1 MRLMMPLFLLACG
14 GAEDS
19 SVGLSSQDRVPD
31 LLLQSS
37 WQVQV
42 ASPEVMGNLAAK
54 SEWKSYFN
62 HDYAES
68 LQAFSSGDGAARIH
82 AELAGLYRQAA
93 MIQAHAIQETYGP
106 DQIREGDPQEVA
118 YLLGVANWIAGDSKG
133 VKDRMAD
140 KGVVSSTVA
149 EIRKA
154 ASAWS
159 DADFDPK
166 TTEVFSLGDV
176 TVGAMAPAAKSPHYL
191 LPEQIGE
198 GVVEV
203 SDPTEMIKLAH
214 WHESA
219 AIKANPAAGR
229 LLDLWGFPWAEPIG
243 GASLGL
249 EGLFLGPWMSDAEV
263 DFVRAI
269 RVAGNAGEAFE
280 LQEWTS
286 KSAYAAALSACVSKE
301 VDAECVLDRA
311 SSLQSQLQGA
321 METAA
326 GEQTADHQMLA
337 KHARVGLIRAA
348 ARLAQ
353 TLGDVQGEGRLRLAG
368 LDASSGTALD
378 PLYQLSMAAWD
389 TQNRNPHRA
398 QSLLHG
404 QVSRAPG
411 LDAARISLN
420 VLYLR
425 VSRDAGDGIPM
436 H

>member
-1 MRLMMPLFLLACG
+1 MRLLIPIFLLACG
-14 GAEDS
+14 GGDES
-19 SVGLSSQDRVPD
+19 SVTVADQDRVPD
-31 LLLQSS
+31 ALLQSS

-42 ASPEVMGNLAAK
+42 ASPEVMDGMAAK
-54 SEWKSYFN
+54 PEWQAYFN
-62 HDYAES
+62 RDYAKS
-68 LQAFSSGDGAARIH
+68 LQAFSTGDGAARIH

-93 MIQAHAIQETYGP
+93 MIQGHAIQETYGP
-106 DQIREGDPQEVA
+106 EQVREGDPQEVE
-118 YLLGVANWIAGDSKG
+118 YLIGVAHWIAGDPKG
-133 VKDRMAD
+133 TAGRMAD
-140 KGVVSSTVA
+140 KKVSSSAVA
-149 EIRKA
+149 GIQKA

-159 DADFDPK
+159 DASFDPK
-166 TTEVFSLGDV
+166 SIDLFSLGDV
-176 TVGAMAPAAKSPHYL
+176 TVGAMAPAVKSPHYL

-203 SDPTEMIKLAH
+203 SDPTEMIKLAQ

-219 AIKANPAAGR
+219 ALAANPAAGR
-229 LLDLWGFPWAEPIG
+229 LLDLWGFSWAEPVG

-249 EGLFLGPWMSDAEV
+249 DGLFLGPWMSDAEV

-269 RVAGNAGEAFE
+269 RLAGNAGEAFE
-280 LQEWTS
+280 LKEWTS
-286 KSAYAAALSACVSKE
+286 KSAYAAALANCVSKE

-311 SSLQSQLQGA
+311 ASLQAQLSGA

-326 GEQTADHQMLA
+326 GQKTADHRMLA
-337 KHARVGLIRAA
+337 SHARVGLIRAA
-348 ARLAQ
+348 ARLAK
-353 TLGDVQGEGRLRLAG
+353 TLEDKEGEGRLRLAAM
-368 LDASSGTALD
+368 DASSGPAMD
-378 PLYQLSMAAWD
+378 PLYQLSMSAWD
-389 TQNRNPHRA
+389 TRNRNPHRA